1 MEGPVT
7 RFHEEQRFHGAML
20 SLLLAVVAFAVLV
33 AVAAAIISRPDELV
47 LLMVAP
53 LVVVVI
59 ALLISMSH
67 LEVDVTDDGVTIAF
81 RYLWPTRRISFA
93 DIVGLEVKRYRP
105 LLDYGGWGVR
115 LGMGGWAY
123 TTGGNEGVKLRLRR
137 GIPVLIGSERSREL
151 EAAIR
156 AGMEAG

>member
-59 ALLISMSH
+59 ALLISTSH
-67 LEVDVTDDGVTIAF
+67 LEVDVADDGVTIAF
-81 RYLWPTRRISFA
+81 RYLWPTRHIS
-93 DIVGLEVKRYRP
+93 R
-105 LLDYGGWGVR
+105 
-115 LGMGGWAY
+115 
-123 TTGGNEGVKLRLRR
+123 
-137 GIPVLIGSERSREL
+137 
-151 EAAIR
+151 
-156 AGMEAG
+156 